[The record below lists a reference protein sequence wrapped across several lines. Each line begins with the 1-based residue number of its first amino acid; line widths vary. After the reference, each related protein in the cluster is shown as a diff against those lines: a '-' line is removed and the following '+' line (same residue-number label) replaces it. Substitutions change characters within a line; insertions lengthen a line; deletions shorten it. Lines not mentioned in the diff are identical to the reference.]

1 MTKHLDHEWMDGPAK
16 DSIQEERFFSFIIY
30 GRTRTVFVEMSVCMS
45 VVNVFYLWKHKNI
58 DFRLGFIFFIINHKE

>member
-30 GRTRTVFVEMSVCMS
+30 GRTRTVFVDIIVRMSVAI
-45 VVNVFYLWKHKNI
+45 VNLWKHKNI